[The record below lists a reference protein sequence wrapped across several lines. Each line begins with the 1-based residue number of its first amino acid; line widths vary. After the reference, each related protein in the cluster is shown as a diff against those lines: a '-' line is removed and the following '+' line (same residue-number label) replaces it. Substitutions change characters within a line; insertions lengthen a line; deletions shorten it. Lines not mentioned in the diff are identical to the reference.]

1 MSQRDLKKDRPAHL
15 VIGCIGGDSH
25 VVGVKILGD
34 MLRKVGFEVA
44 ILGAMVPPEDFV
56 RAAVETNADAIL
68 VSSLSGNAEF
78 YCRGLRDMCE
88 EAGLADVLLYVGG
101 NISMGPVPWE
111 ETEAVFRKLR
121 FDRAFPPQS
130 KPDLVIRLLNE
141 DIARKRSDAL
151 SEASS
156 A

>member
-1 MSQRDLKKDRPAHL
+1 MSQPDATTRKPHA

-25 VVGVKILGD
+25 VVGVKILGE
-34 MLRKVGFEVA
+34 MLRQAGFEVA

-56 RAAVETNADAIL
+56 NAAVETNADAIL

-78 YCRGLRDMCE
+78 YCRGLREMCE
-88 EAGLADVLLYVGG
+88 EAGLSDVLLYVGG

-111 ETEAVFRKLR
+111 QIEEVFRKLR

-141 DIARKRSDAL
+141 DIARKRA
-151 SEASS
+151 AAAAAPS
-156 A
+156 AA